1 MTALLALRL
10 GGLGD
15 LLAVLP
21 SLRLLRR
28 AFPGRRL
35 ILRGRPEY
43 GSLLRDRGVVDEVIS
58 ADAAGPVGRAFEERI
73 GWFQKASSVPAD
85 AGRYFVFDPAS
96 GLPVSRYFFDRTAAF
111 VGEKAFPGGCAF
123 DDFIRLPGAAS
134 ELRTGPAVIHPGSG
148 SARKCWPLERFLEL
162 AGDLARSGLAGRFV
176 AGEAEPEIAAR
187 LRGAPLPSGW
197 DVLVSPPLSGLAAL
211 LETAPV
217 YVGNDSGVTHLAA
230 ACGAPVVA
238 LFRTEF
244 AVSWRPFGR
253 TIVLAADEVMEIP
266 LEAAT
271 GAVAAALAAG
281 RLVLS

>member
-1 MTALLALRL
+1 M
-10 GGLGD
+10 
-15 LLAVLP
+15 
-21 SLRLLRR
+21 
-28 AFPGRRL
+28 
-35 ILRGRPEY
+35 
-43 GSLLRDRGVVDEVIS
+43 
-58 ADAAGPVGRAFEERI
+58 
-73 GWFQKASSVPAD
+73 
-85 AGRYFVFDPAS
+85 
-96 GLPVSRYFFDRTAAF
+96 
-111 VGEKAFPGGCAF
+111 
-123 DDFIRLPGAAS
+123 
-134 ELRTGPAVIHPGSG
+134 
-148 SARKCWPLERFLEL
+148 
-162 AGDLARSGLAGRFV
+162 AGDLARSGLTGRFV

-253 TIVLAADEVMEIP
+253 TTVLAADEVMEIP